1 MALSLENFELQRG
14 VLDLRYDLAY
24 PMWDNAG
31 ALGERIS
38 DFPMP
43 VSLEDADPAKVSFSF
58 GEDMTLEVELQK
70 TVINDYHPDAS
81 LDSLGEV
88 GDLVAPL
95 LTSIL
100 DVKLYERVGARIH
113 FFNPFSS
120 IEEAVDQFV
129 EADLVNIPD
138 PEGPHFGAE
147 GRLTQASYKQRFEGD
162 RRGATVRM
170 QTVSRRVEASLPPQ
184 FQWSDLDRHHV
195 SEKHGILFDIDVY
208 TVAPVEHDQLN
219 LAEWTDD
226 ALRLIRRDCAPFLG
240 EV

>member
-31 ALGERIS
+31 ALGEHIS

-43 VSLEDADPAKVSFSF
+43 VSLEDADPAQLRFSL

-70 TVINDYHPDAS
+70 TVLNDYQPDAS
-81 LDSLGEV
+81 LDALGEV

-95 LTSIL
+95 LSEIL
-100 DVKLYERVGARIH
+100 DINLYERVGARIH
-113 FFNPFSS
+113 FFRPFRS

-129 EADLVNIPD
+129 EANLVNIPD
-138 PEGPHFGAE
+138 PEGPHFGTA
-147 GRLTQASYKQRFEGD
+147 GSLTQASYKQRFEGD
-162 RRGATVRM
+162 RRGVTVRM
-170 QTVSRRVEASLPPQ
+170 QTVSQRVEASLPPH
-184 FQWSDLDRHHV
+184 FQWSDLDRHLV
-195 SEKHGILFDIDVY
+195 SEKHGILFDIDIY

-219 LAEWTDD
+219 LTEWTDD

-240 EV
+240 KA